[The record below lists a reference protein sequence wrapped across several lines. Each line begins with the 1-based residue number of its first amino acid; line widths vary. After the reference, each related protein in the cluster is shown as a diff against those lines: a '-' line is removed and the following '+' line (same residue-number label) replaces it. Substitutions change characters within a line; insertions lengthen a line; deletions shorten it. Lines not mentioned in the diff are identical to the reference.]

1 MYHRFRCI
9 SEYEGAPCP
18 SGVPRRRD
26 ELYLAPASRL
36 ASWGLSAPGTAV
48 PQDTVAS
55 MSSRDVGRMRASM
68 RPEEGEAAGALYSP
82 GGWLADGT
90 RAVVPRTHRTPRRL
104 REGVASEVVL
114 GGGYWM
120 GPFGANGDLT

>member
-1 MYHRFRCI
+1 
-9 SEYEGAPCP
+9 
-18 SGVPRRRD
+18 
-26 ELYLAPASRL
+26 
-36 ASWGLSAPGTAV
+36 
-48 PQDTVAS
+48 
-55 MSSRDVGRMRASM
+55 M

-104 REGVASEVVL
+104 RKGVASEVVL